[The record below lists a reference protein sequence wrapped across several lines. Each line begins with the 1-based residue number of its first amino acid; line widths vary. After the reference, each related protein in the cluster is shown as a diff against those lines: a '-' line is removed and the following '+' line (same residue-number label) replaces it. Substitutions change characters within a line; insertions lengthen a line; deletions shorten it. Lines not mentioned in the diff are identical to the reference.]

1 MQVLEPGKGEGGELK
16 VVGGEEGVAPPL
28 VQGLGEGGGDGHP
41 VQAARAPAHLV
52 QEDEATFGG
61 LLEHQGHL
69 LHLHHEGALPPGEV
83 VRGPDPRVD
92 PVKEGK
98 LRLLGG
104 HEAPDLGEEGDE
116 GGLAEEGGLP
126 RHVGPGD
133 EDELVGHLQ
142 VVGDEGGAALHHRV
156 APRPDPKPFPEAGP
170 GVAVAHRHLGEGGVD
185 VKLGED
191 PRRLP

>member
-92 PVKEGK
+92 PVKRGSSASSAGTK
-98 LRLLGG
+98 LPIWARRAMRAVWRRKVDFPAMLGPVTRTSSW
-104 HEAPDLGEEGDE
+104 AISRSLGTKAVRRSTTGWR
-116 GGLAEEGGLP
+116 P
-126 RHVGPGD
+126 
-133 EDELVGHLQ
+133 
-142 VVGDEGGAALHHRV
+142 ALIRSLSPKRGRV
-156 APRPDPKPFPEAGP
+156 
-170 GVAVAHRHLGEGGVD
+170 
-185 VKLGED
+185 
-191 PRRLP
+191 